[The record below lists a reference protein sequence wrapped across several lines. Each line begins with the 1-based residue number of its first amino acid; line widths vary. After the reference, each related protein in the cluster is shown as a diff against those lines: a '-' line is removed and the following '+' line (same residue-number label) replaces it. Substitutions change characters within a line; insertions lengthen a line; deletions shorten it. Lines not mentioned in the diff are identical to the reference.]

1 MSLDDTSFT
10 RIADATLESF
20 MDAIEA
26 VLGDQADVDLE
37 GGILTIELDSG
48 GQYVINKH
56 APNRQI
62 WMSSPASGATF
73 TIMTAMRNNGAARG
87 RATSWMRN
95 WRPNSRR
102 QRGSPSACDGGAV
115 RSPTGTARAMSS
127 TAAITNAPE

>member
-48 GQYVINKH
+48 GQYVISKH
-56 APNRQI
+56 APNREI
-62 WMSSPASGATF
+62 WMSSPASGATHYDYDGDAEQWRCTRSGDF
-73 TIMTAMRNNGAARG
+73 LDEKLAAERKASTG
-87 RATSWMRN
+87 V
-95 WRPNSRR
+95 
-102 QRGSPSACDGGAV
+102 AV
-115 RSPTGTARAMSS
+115 SL
-127 TAAITNAPE
+127 

>member
-62 WMSSPASGATF
+62 WMSSPASGATHYDYDGDAEQWRCTRSGDF
-73 TIMTAMRNNGAARG
+73 LDEKLAAELKASTG
-87 RATSWMRN
+87 V
-95 WRPNSRR
+95 
-102 QRGSPSACDGGAV
+102 AV
-115 RSPTGTARAMSS
+115 GL
-127 TAAITNAPE
+127 